1 MCHAHPVRQPF
12 LIIQFSF
19 FSDAYNMKEIFLS
32 IFITQDLNLRLA
44 SCEVQRS
51 SSNVNVNFNNKTHH
65 HLETIAM
72 EE

>member
-1 MCHAHPVRQPF
+1 MSCTSSEAAF
-12 LIIQFSF
+12 FNYSIFF
-19 FSDAYNMKEIFLS
+19 FSDAYNLKEIFLS